1 MSFYTSLSGLKNAQ
15 TELATISHNIANSQ
29 TTGYKKSR
37 VEFADIVAGSA
48 YSNPKMIQGIG
59 AVVEA
64 IQQNFALGPVEQPAS
79 RGAVRRSGGIVRPVA
94 ARRDS
99 TRA

>member
-15 TELATISHNIANSQ
+15 TELSTISHNIANSQ
-29 TTGYKKSR
+29 TNGFKKSR

-59 AVVEA
+59 ATVEA
-64 IQQNFALGPVEQPAS
+64 IQQNFALGPVEQRAS
-79 RGAVRRSGGIVRPVA
+79 CGAV
-94 ARRDS
+94 
-99 TRA
+99 